1 VLLEESGSES
11 EHWLPV
17 SVDNRAWVEVEFVC
31 RIYIEYEIL
40 LGEEFYDRNLQYV
53 MIEDPT
59 RATCSVYKRVGRKK
73 SGHLI
78 NKMSYEISEFKV
90 FLFLCMIRKF
100 INKYVFFQDSVWVFS
115 SGAETCESSLEAVTD
130 EKIKSNNSEKSELHF
145 LLRNGVKV

>member
-1 VLLEESGSES
+1 M
-11 EHWLPV
+11 H
-17 SVDNRAWVEVEFVC
+17 NNF
-31 RIYIEYEIL
+31 
-40 LGEEFYDRNLQYV
+40 
-53 MIEDPT
+53 
-59 RATCSVYKRVGRKK
+59 
-73 SGHLI
+73 